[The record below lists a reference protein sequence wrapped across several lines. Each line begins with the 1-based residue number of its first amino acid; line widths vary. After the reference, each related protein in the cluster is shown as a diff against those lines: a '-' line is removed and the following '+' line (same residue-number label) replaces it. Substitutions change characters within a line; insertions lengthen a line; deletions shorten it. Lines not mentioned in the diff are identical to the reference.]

1 MRPFCFPGR
10 YLTPDPIRSKKFLN
24 LYIYV
29 QNNPVLYID
38 PFGLIRW
45 RAVGKGSAKVLFGIV
60 GVVGGSVAASTPSGI
75 GQVIGVAGVLAGSS
89 SVSFGVSQIITGFA
103 NNEIPFGGV
112 KEAVIRGSTSGLKKK
127 GFLAANELLD
137 MIPGIVNGGLRVD
150 PSSLEEALSLI
161 EYGISIGKSVDQ
173 IQRELEEAGFLRQ
186 NNCH

>member
-1 MRPFCFPGR
+1 M
-10 YLTPDPIRSKKFLN
+10 
-24 LYIYV
+24 
-29 QNNPVLYID
+29 
-38 PFGLIRW
+38 
-45 RAVGKGSAKVLFGIV
+45 
-60 GVVGGSVAASTPSGI
+60 
-75 GQVIGVAGVLAGSS
+75 
-89 SVSFGVSQIITGFA
+89 
-103 NNEIPFGGV
+103 
-112 KEAVIRGSTSGLKKK
+112 KKK